1 MALISTS
8 RSSSAK
14 DVTPTIDGA
23 LCDQAARDWGL
34 SATRDLNELLDVGID
49 VVDLCTP
56 PAGYEQQIT
65 QCLDVRVH
73 AICEKQLVGLG
84 CVAHCAGPVH
94 RAVPSLRG
102 RARAP
107 TAAARCAGC
116 DATAGHALTGGQRD
130 R

>member
-65 QCLDVRVH
+65 QCLDVR
-73 AICEKQLVGLG
+73 A
-84 CVAHCAGPVH
+84 
-94 RAVPSLRG
+94 RDLRE
-102 RARAP
+102 
-107 TAAARCAGC
+107 AARRSGMRCPLRRASTPGSSKPSW
-116 DATAGHALTGGQRD
+116 TGSGTDSR
-130 R
+130 RSVCRL